1 MNRIFVILAFI
12 FSSHVLLAE
21 GLDTLF
27 YKANAAYDQEFYEDA
42 ISSYELVIAQGYESS
57 QLYFNLGNSYFKLQ
71 NYPSAIYFFEKAKKL
86 SPNDEDVL
94 FNLTVANGL
103 IVDKIEP
110 IPELIFTQ
118 WWRSFYNM
126 FNANTWAI
134 ISIAGFILFFL
145 LLSFYLFSR
154 LMIMRKTAFF
164 GGLFVLFITLFT
176 FAVSLQKYRTVNSQ
190 KEAIIF
196 TPTITVKSSPNPNSV
211 DLFVIHEGS
220 KVELRDKVGEWYEI
234 KIASGGIGWLPADAL
249 RKI

>member
-1 MNRIFVILAFI
+1 MNKIIVILAFV
-12 FSSHVLLAE
+12 FCGHVLLA
-21 GLDTLF
+21 GGIDTLF
-27 YKANAAYDQEFYEDA
+27 YKANAAYDHEFYEEA
-42 ISSYELVIAQGYESS
+42 IVSYEKVIEEGFESS
-57 QLYFNLGNSYFKLQ
+57 QLYFNLGNSYFKLKD
-71 NYPSAIYFFEKAKKL
+71 YPFAIYFFEKAKKL
-86 SPNDEDVL
+86 SPNDEDIL
-94 FNLTVANGL
+94 FNLTVTNGL

-110 IPELIFTQ
+110 VPELIFTT

-126 FNANTWAI
+126 FTANTWAI
-134 ISIAGFILFFL
+134 ISVAGFVFFFI

-154 LMIMRKTAFF
+154 LMILRKLAFF
-164 GGLFVLFITLFT
+164 SGMFILFVTIFT
-176 FAVSLQKYRTVNSQ
+176 FAVSFQKYRTVNSQ

-220 KVELRDKVGEWYEI
+220 KVQIRDKVGEWFEI